1 MDLLRAYRSGCGGM
15 VVAEDVW
22 QLLIDKKLQI
32 AQMKR
37 IKTEKFKG
45 TSAQFVQMVCKLE
58 SESVQI
64 WMLASS

>member
-1 MDLLRAYRSGCGGM
+1 M

-22 QLLIDKKLQI
+22 QLLIDKELQI